1 MGRAPVTSKR
11 EEKQRIVDQT
21 RRQIEQLPVGEYRR
35 AGMMSR
41 LASLAEKHG
50 VKATRR

>member
-1 MGRAPVTSKR
+1 VTSKTA
-11 EEKQRIVDQT
+11 EKQPA

-41 LASLAEKHG
+41 LAALAQKHG